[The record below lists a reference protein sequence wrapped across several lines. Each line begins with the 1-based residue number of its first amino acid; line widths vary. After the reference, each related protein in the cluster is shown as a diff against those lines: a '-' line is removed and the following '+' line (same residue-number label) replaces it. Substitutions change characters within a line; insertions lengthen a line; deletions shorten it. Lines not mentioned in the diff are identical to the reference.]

1 MSQLEVLL
9 IGKSIMPQTIDWYI
23 ENEIIYVRYSGVVTP
38 DDMRTSLQSSNDMIV
53 RSPRHVVHAITDVG
67 DVTKPLN
74 PKDSLEI
81 IREITPHERAG
92 WTVVLREKSVL
103 IKVGLMFSTS
113 VLKTHT
119 KACDTMAD
127 TIAFFKEIDPD
138 LTWDK
143 ANSSII
149 ASQ

>member
-1 MSQLEVLL
+1 MSQTT
-9 IGKSIMPQTIDWYI
+9 GWYI
-23 ENEIIYVRYSGVVTP
+23 ENEIIYVHYAGVVTT
-38 DDMRTSLQSSNDMIV
+38 DDMRASLQSSNDLIAS
-53 RSPRHVVHAITDVG
+53 SPRHVVHAITDVG

-113 VLKTHT
+113 VLKTRT
-119 KACDTMAD
+119 KACATMTEAN
-127 TIAFFKEIDPD
+127 AFFAEIDPD
-138 LTWDK
+138 LSWDK
-143 ANSSII
+143 VNSAII
-149 ASQ
+149 AGQ